1 MSLTEEEELMY
12 NSEFMLILEQ
22 TRKEREAKQQG
33 KKLERVLTAY
43 ASNMERD
50 RFMYGEFERQ
60 SREITYLKVS
70 LWALALLTALN
81 FVLGVK

>member
-1 MSLTEEEELMY
+1 MPAEEAVDKIIAESL
-12 NSEFMLILEQ
+12 
-22 TRKEREAKQQG
+22 
-33 KKLERVLTAY
+33 
-43 ASNMERD
+43 ERD

>member
-1 MSLTEEEELMY
+1 MNTNLEVERQFKEILLLRELVTKTRV
-12 NSEFMLILEQ
+12 NAEWTAQALDVHLASDSE
-22 TRKEREAKQQG
+22 K
-33 KKLERVLTAY
+33 
-43 ASNMERD
+43 D

-60 SREITYLKVS
+60 SREIVYLKVS

>member
-1 MSLTEEEELMY
+1 MNFEGVEEAVDKVIAE
-12 NSEFMLILEQ
+12 
-22 TRKEREAKQQG
+22 
-33 KKLERVLTAY
+33 
-43 ASNMERD
+43 NMERD